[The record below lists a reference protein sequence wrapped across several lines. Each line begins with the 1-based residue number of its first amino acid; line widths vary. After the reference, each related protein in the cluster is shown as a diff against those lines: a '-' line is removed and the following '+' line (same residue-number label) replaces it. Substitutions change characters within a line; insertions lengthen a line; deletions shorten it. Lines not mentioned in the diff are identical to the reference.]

1 MSKLKTTYARSP
13 VPLYIQVASA
23 LRSRIETGLWQPGQK
38 IATLERLEREFEVAR
53 VTVRQAVEILEN
65 EGLVDRQQGRGTFVA
80 DKLQEKRWL
89 KLETTWKSLIT
100 PIKDN
105 TLKLIKVDNPPAL
118 PALQASEGKLS
129 HDYAFIRSVQLKDG
143 SPYAVVN
150 VHLERSIYA
159 RNPDAFREHTALPVL
174 ATLDGVDI
182 EHAHQ
187 TLIIGSADPVTANL
201 LHVPLGAPTAEC
213 HCVVTDSKGI
223 AIYVAEIVYRNDCV
237 KLYISLIDRTK
248 SGNGVQPASRVR
260 KTIARNRKAH

>member
-1 MSKLKTTYARSP
+1 MAQARDN
-13 VPLYIQVASA
+13 V
-23 LRSRIETGLWQPGQK
+23 
-38 IATLERLEREFEVAR
+38 EVA
-53 VTVRQAVEILEN
+53 
-65 EGLVDRQQGRGTFVA
+65 DH
-80 DKLQEKRWL
+80 
-89 KLETTWKSLIT
+89 

-118 PALQASEGKLS
+118 PALQVSEGKLS

-159 RNPDAFREHTALPVL
+159 RDPDAFREHTALPVL

-213 HCVVTDSKGI
+213 HCVVTDSKGL

-248 SGNGVQPASRVR
+248 SGNGAQPASPVR
-260 KTIARNRKAH
+260 TTIDATARRTDEATRWACGALRLHIPSLLNGQSYPGKIVRIVNPFAPGGNTDFVTRALIDKVSPILKQQTIVENRPGATKTSPPNT

>member
-1 MSKLKTTYARSP
+1 
-13 VPLYIQVASA
+13 
-23 LRSRIETGLWQPGQK
+23 
-38 IATLERLEREFEVAR
+38 
-53 VTVRQAVEILEN
+53 
-65 EGLVDRQQGRGTFVA
+65 
-80 DKLQEKRWL
+80 
-89 KLETTWKSLIT
+89 
-100 PIKDN
+100 
-105 TLKLIKVDNPPAL
+105 
-118 PALQASEGKLS
+118 
-129 HDYAFIRSVQLKDG
+129 
-143 SPYAVVN
+143 
-150 VHLERSIYA
+150 
-159 RNPDAFREHTALPVL
+159 VL

-248 SGNGVQPASRVR
+248 SGNGAQPASRVR